1 MAAAGSSYPSISRV
15 VVFRALQ
22 LGDMLCAIPALRAM
36 RAAYPHARITLIGL
50 PWSHRLA
57 ARYPRYIDDVV
68 EFPGHP
74 GMPERE
80 PLPDAIPGFL
90 RQVRDRRADLA
101 LQLHGSGGI
110 TNPLVARFGAR
121 SRAGFYDSSSSKP
134 ADGTFIPWPTAG
146 YEAQRLLTLVRALG
160 IETRGED
167 LEFPIRDEDEA
178 ELRGLARDS
187 GWSLEQDGYVCIH
200 AGARNAVKRW
210 APDRFAAV
218 GDALAERGLQVVLT
232 GTVAESAITR
242 AVAAAMRRRVV
253 DAAGPMSVGALAA
266 LMRDA
271 RFVVC
276 NDTGVSHLAAALRV
290 PSVVVFLAADP
301 DRWAPLDEARHRAL
315 WDVESCVPRCD
326 GARDVGRACEGGV
339 LSEDVLE
346 EIALLPQRERA
357 YAA

>member
-1 MAAAGSSYPSISRV
+1 
-15 VVFRALQ
+15 
-22 LGDMLCAIPALRAM
+22 
-36 RAAYPHARITLIGL
+36 
-50 PWSHRLA
+50 
-57 ARYPRYIDDVV
+57 
-68 EFPGHP
+68 
-74 GMPERE
+74 
-80 PLPDAIPGFL
+80 
-90 RQVRDRRADLA
+90 
-101 LQLHGSGGI
+101 
-110 TNPLVARFGAR
+110 
-121 SRAGFYDSSSSKP
+121 
-134 ADGTFIPWPTAG
+134 
-146 YEAQRLLTLVRALG
+146 
-160 IETRGED
+160 
-167 LEFPIRDEDEA
+167 
-178 ELRGLARDS
+178 
-187 GWSLEQDGYVCIH
+187 
-200 AGARNAVKRW
+200 
-210 APDRFAAV
+210 
-218 GDALAERGLQVVLT
+218 
-232 GTVAESAITR
+232 
-242 AVAAAMRRRVV
+242 MRRRAV